1 MLTPDEV
8 TSSRLRFLA
17 VAKQIETATEPDAD
31 GKVRIT
37 KAELGQL
44 TLQASGALIAL
55 LVDVVD

>member
-8 TSSRLRFLA
+8 TSARLRFLA

-31 GKVRIT
+31 GKVRVT

-44 TLQASGALIAL
+44 AIAASGALIAL
-55 LVDVVD
+55 LMDVVD

>member
-8 TSSRLRFLA
+8 TSARLRFLSA
-17 VAKQIETATEPDAD
+17 AKQIEAATEPDAD
-31 GKVRIT
+31 GKVRVT

>member
-1 MLTPDEV
+1 MLTSEEIQ
-8 TSSRLRFLA
+8 SSRLRFLS
-17 VAKQIETATEPDAD
+17 VAKQIEAATEPDAD

-44 TLQASGALIAL
+44 ALAASGALIAL